1 MTPNLYSNTTP
12 VNESDS
18 RWMIGDTSKTEAAG
32 GSALV
37 FAATLNLS
45 LKAYFIP
52 VCAALAV
59 LSNACVVL
67 VLRRR
72 RLVKV
77 CCDQLITDHVLN
89 RGGNRAGPNAGR
101 AGLGPNNILIR

>member
-1 MTPNLYSNTTP
+1 MIPHHYSNATP
-12 VNESDS
+12 FSDEPESHS
-18 RWMIGDTSKTEAAG
+18 MIGDTSKMKAAG

-59 LSNACVVL
+59 ISNACVVL

-77 CCDQLITDHVLN
+77 CCDQ
-89 RGGNRAGPNAGR
+89 
-101 AGLGPNNILIR
+101 